1 MSPASMSS
9 SSRSSPKFSGKQ
21 KEGVFG
27 AFGSEYED
35 EDDEDEEEDEEVS
48 DDFMEGYDHKKNR
61 KKKSL
66 DRKRKM
72 DPSMMEPF
80 PELSDFLDS
89 YREQYE
95 SVFDAS
101 SESWRIKN
109 IWTHLLSFGLRFR
122 IIDGF
127 WTSDGGDDVSRGVAR
142 KRLRRYD
149 FVHRVSDS

>member
-1 MSPASMSS
+1 
-9 SSRSSPKFSGKQ
+9 
-21 KEGVFG
+21 
-27 AFGSEYED
+27 
-35 EDDEDEEEDEEVS
+35 
-48 DDFMEGYDHKKNR
+48 MEGYDHKKNR

-101 SESWRIKN
+101 SESWRIK
-109 IWTHLLSFGLRFR
+109 TYGR
-122 IIDGF
+122 IC
-127 WTSDGGDDVSRGVAR
+127 
-142 KRLRRYD
+142 L
-149 FVHRVSDS
+149 VSDYVLGLSTGSGPATAVTTLAEELHESGFDVTILYTGYPIHKPPDVEF

>member
-1 MSPASMSS
+1 
-9 SSRSSPKFSGKQ
+9 
-21 KEGVFG
+21 
-27 AFGSEYED
+27 
-35 EDDEDEEEDEEVS
+35 
-48 DDFMEGYDHKKNR
+48 MEGYDHKKNR

-101 SESWRIKN
+101 SESWRIKTYGR
-109 IWTHLLSFGLRFR
+109 ICLVSDYVLGLSTGSGPAWPVGAALLEE
-122 IIDGF
+122 
-127 WTSDGGDDVSRGVAR
+127 VAQ
-142 KRLRRYD
+142 RLRRYD